1 MRSACYIVSIT
12 VAQQPQTMLMSD
24 MEQVEL
30 LMVLRRRLRYISRFR
45 KMPYVKI
52 SSTLKGDVKGLK
64 EYLDKLVKAW
74 DSGSYLLRRD
84 NGQIYLR
91 FDIKDGIV
99 SRIYD
104 SSDVTG
110 RPYPFFEEATRRV
123 RISGL
128 SFDGVK
134 RRKRTTAIGK
144 IAVG

>member
-1 MRSACYIVSIT
+1 
-12 VAQQPQTMLMSD
+12 

-84 NGQIYLR
+84 NGHIYLR
-91 FDIKDGIV
+91 FDIKDGVV

-110 RPYPFFEEATRRV
+110 KPYPFFEEATRRI

-128 SFDGVK
+128 SFDGIK

-144 IAVG
+144 IAVR